1 MGFDMPGGHVCCC
14 SMVSKIFGDSNGS
27 KKGFIEYHELT
38 IPTKVR
44 TVAKQFSQTFLG
56 QNEPF
61 WGKKRL
67 KNSYFESYLW
77 ISTCCV
83 GPNAVAVWL

>member
-1 MGFDMPGGHVCCC
+1 MGTYVVAVWFQKFLETQMDP
-14 SMVSKIFGDSNGS
+14 
-27 KKGFIEYHELT
+27 KKGFLDYYELT